1 MTRPAAPATPQ
12 STGGDEQSGAVVEAV
27 GLSKRYGDAVALADL
42 DLAIHAGEI
51 YTLLGPNGAGKTT
64 TLSLLL
70 GLLRPSGGHVRIQ
83 GLDVARH
90 PIEVK
95 RRVGYLPEQVLLYG
109 HLSGVENLE
118 YFAALGGQR
127 RSRSALVQRL
137 ADVGLSPNV
146 AHARASTY
154 AQGIRQR
161 VGLAIALVKDPAVLL
176 LDEPWAALDPVAARE
191 LAAVLRA
198 RSAQGTAV
206 LLTAH
211 DLFRARA
218 VATRIGILAG
228 GRLVAENAARELSD
242 ADLERLYLEAVGPG

>member
-1 MTRPAAPATPQ
+1 MTEPTAAMSQSAGGDQRAPAA
-12 STGGDEQSGAVVEAV
+12 VEAV
-27 GLSKRYGDAVALADL
+27 RLSKRYGDAIALADL

-51 YTLLGPNGAGKTT
+51 YALLGPNGAGKTT

-70 GLLRPSGGHVRIQ
+70 GLLRPSSGQVRVQ
-83 GLDVARH
+83 GLDVVRH

-137 ADVGLSPNV
+137 ADVGLSSE
-146 AHARASTY
+146 AAQARVSTY
-154 AQGIRQR
+154 SQGIRQR

-176 LDEPWAALDPVAARE
+176 LDEPWAALDPVGARD
-191 LAAVLRA
+191 LAATLRA
-198 RSAQGTAV
+198 LSARGTAV

-211 DLFRARA
+211 DLVRARA
-218 VATRIGILAG
+218 MATRIGILVG
-228 GRLVAENAARELSD
+228 GRLVTERATRDLSD
-242 ADLERLYLEAVGPG
+242 ADLERLYVDTVMSR